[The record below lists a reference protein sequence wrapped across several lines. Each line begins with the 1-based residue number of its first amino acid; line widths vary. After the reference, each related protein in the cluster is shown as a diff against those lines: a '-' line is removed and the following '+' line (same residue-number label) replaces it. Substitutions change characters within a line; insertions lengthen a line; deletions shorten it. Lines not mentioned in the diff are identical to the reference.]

1 MASIKERAAALNL
14 AEKLCVRPPALG
26 VASRPSQSPSLW
38 SGLISHLR
46 SSVTVKRRRVHL
58 KSHSDCFLGSEAV
71 DVVAGHINHVLVLEG
86 ADVPRDKVVCV
97 CQALLD
103 CNVFEAVATKVF
115 GKDKKQN
122 AFQDSK
128 SALYRFVKAHMPTVD
143 ELETGLLANGIQ
155 KLFCS
160 TPSDSQEE
168 HRSPTGSHYQIST
181 LVKVTPTFT
190 KANQPETHVPA
201 SPSSEDAV
209 DSVSLS
215 PSRVPT
221 DSALPQ
227 SLVDEVWQEETFL
240 RLLNLVDLPLLEGVL
255 QCSRTPSSPP
265 PSQMPAHNNPDL
277 IYSSNHLDRQI
288 LKAFRETQEDEM
300 LCAALDCLDFLSDQP
315 VVELSRELPHCFPQ
329 DQQSSDQ
336 DPAGSSTQYGVHDDS
351 HLSASGVAQC
361 KLLLY
366 RALLKHYSH
375 TDRPPLLP
383 QYMSDICTAIT
394 DLLVNAKL
402 DKALEA
408 LQLCLKLLPPSCRE
422 ELRRLLT
429 FMSLAADPQE
439 IKLDKEIEN
448 KLAVKRSFT
457 RAIIYSKSLSKEKED
472 LIVSFMLSNIQ
483 EIFKIP
489 GALHKGV
496 SDKLANLVHGTQ
508 PETTGSM
515 FCQQV
520 SSRTFTDSTKTTTNQ
535 ELRTLLNSIH
545 ENTTI
550 SAKERKRLLRQ
561 FYQAHPEI
569 FNQYFGDSAVS
580 VL

>member
-1 MASIKERAAALNL
+1 MST
-14 AEKLCVRPPALG
+14 
-26 VASRPSQSPSLW
+26 RPSQSPSLW

-128 SALYRFVKAHMPTVD
+128 S
-143 ELETGLLANGIQ
+143 
-155 KLFCS
+155 
-160 TPSDSQEE
+160 
-168 HRSPTGSHYQIST
+168 IST

-221 DSALPQ
+221 DSEIILRIFAL
-227 SLVDEVWQEETFL
+227 LLVVDEVWQEETFL

-315 VVELSRELPHCFPQ
+315 VVELSR
-329 DQQSSDQ
+329 D
-336 DPAGSSTQYGVHDDS
+336 
-351 HLSASGVAQC
+351 GVAQC